1 MPSASMTGFARAEGQ
16 DARYRWAWEAKSV
29 NGRGL
34 DVRFRL
40 PPGFDRIEA
49 AARTRLGERFKR
61 GSISLS
67 LTLNRIA
74 AGGGYAINQPFL
86 DELLRVAATLRF
98 PIAVDP
104 PRLDGLL
111 GLRGVIEPVEEGA
124 AATEAEVAALDTALL
139 GTLDGVLVALAG
151 MRAAEGVRLAE
162 VLTAQLDGIERLRV
176 AAAATAALQPEAV
189 RARLMTQLY
198 ELAGAVPAVAPERLA
213 QEAALLASKADVR
226 EELDRL
232 AMHIGAARAL
242 IADDG
247 AVGRKLDFLCQ
258 ELNRESNTV
267 CSKSADRDLTAIGIE
282 LKVLI
287 EQFREQIQNI
297 E

>member
-1 MPSASMTGFARAEGQ
+1 MPSVSMTGFARAEGQ
-16 DARYRWAWEAKSV
+16 DAGHRWAWEAKSV

-40 PPGFDRIEA
+40 PPGCDRLEA
-49 AARTRLGERFKR
+49 IARSRLGERFKR

-67 LTLNRIA
+67 LSLTRNT
-74 AGGGYAINQPFL
+74 GSGGYRINQTFL
-86 DELLRVAATLRF
+86 DEILRFSATLK
-98 PIAVDP
+98 PPLIVAP

-111 GLRGVIEPVEEGA
+111 ALRGVIEPADEGA
-124 AATEAEVAALDTALL
+124 AVETDTAALDAGILA
-139 GTLDGVLVALAG
+139 TLDGVLTALAG
-151 MRAAEGVRLAE
+151 MRAAEGLRLTE
-162 VLTAQLDGIERLRV
+162 VLTTQLDGIERLRQ
-176 AAAATAALQPEAV
+176 AAAATAVLQPEAL
-189 RARLMTQLY
+189 RAKLVAQL
-198 ELAGAVPAVAPERLA
+198 EDLAVAVPTMAPERLA
-213 QEAALLASKADVR
+213 QEAALLAAKADVR

-232 AMHIGAARAL
+232 GVHITAAREL
-242 IADDG
+242 IAAGG

-267 CSKSADRDLTAIGIE
+267 CSKSADRELTAIGIE

-287 EQFREQIQNI
+287 EQFREQVQNI